1 MQFFGCNISNRK
13 QLIVRHI
20 EKFNVTW
27 VKRGFGW
34 PIFGLFLDWI
44 DVFFANFAR
53 MNKTLT
59 FILFLCVTM
68 LAGLLP
74 GCHRGG
80 APRYDPRL
88 IAADSVLSLN
98 DPDSVLHL
106 LDAIDGDK
114 LTSACDR
121 AYHALLLTQA
131 QYRCYVDITSDS
143 AINVALDYYKRHD
156 EEHEKLTRCYIY
168 KGAVTEVLNDPE
180 VAINYYKKAAS
191 VATPDDH
198 FNLGYANL
206 RIGCLYRDYLVADSA
221 AITAIKE
228 ALHHFEQ
235 VPDSLY
241 IMKCLSSIG
250 GVYAAK
256 DKRDSAIF
264 YLDRADTFSKKL
276 HQSSEEL
283 VNLMYLADLKMFSND
298 IDELEEAKA
307 ISLRLL
313 RNGDIVPERRD
324 HLLMDAANTLA
335 KLNKPD
341 SAVFYINQVDRAK
354 QKDGLLVLYESC
366 LAEIARSRQDVD
378 QFKLYYD
385 RANHLSDSLMKN
397 DLQMQLRDMEAK
409 YDNEALK
416 HKALRY
422 KSNWLLSLLGT
433 LLAISTLAI
442 ALMVITRKAAER
454 KRQIAASEETI
465 DRLQSDAAQL
475 ASQLEANHEMNE
487 RLKATIRHQID
498 TFTQLV
504 ELHYTQFAQFPKKF
518 DELFKKAY
526 NLNQPDPSFWSGLR
540 AYADSTCNGIITRT
554 LEEHPS
560 LAESDVR
567 FLSLCCCNLPTS
579 AIMACL
585 GYNDLHSIY
594 RKKRR
599 LAKKIGLT
607 VKLDNYIMEMQH
619 SKPAPPHED

>member
-1 MQFFGCNISNRK
+1 M
-13 QLIVRHI
+13 
-20 EKFNVTW
+20 
-27 VKRGFGW
+27 KRGFGW

-80 APRYDPRL
+80 APRYDSRL
-88 IAADSVLSLN
+88 VHADSVLRSN
-98 DPDSVLHL
+98 DPDSAL
-106 LDAIDGDK
+106 LLLIAIDGRQLSTDG
-114 LTSACDR
+114 DR

-131 QYRCYVDITSDS
+131 QYRCYVDITGDS
-143 AINVALDYYKRHD
+143 TINVALDYYKRHKG
-156 EEHEKLTRCYIY
+156 EQEKLTRSYIY
-168 KGAVTEVLNDPE
+168 KGAVTEVQGDPE
-180 VAINYYKKAAS
+180 RAITFYKKAIDLA
-191 VATPDDH
+191 APDDH
-198 FNLGYANL
+198 SNQGYANL

-221 AITAIKE
+221 AITANNE

-235 VPDSLY
+235 VPDRLY

-442 ALMVITRKAAER
+442 ALMVITRKSAQR
-454 KRQIAASEETI
+454 KRQIAYCEETI
-465 DRLQSDAAQL
+465 
-475 ASQLEANHEMNE
+475 E
-487 RLKATIRHQID
+487 RLHNDALLLTEQLNAHQAMSDDLKQAIRRQID
-498 TFTQLV
+498 IYGRLV
-504 ELHYTQFAQFPKKF
+504 EQHSENF
-518 DELFKKAY
+518 
-526 NLNQPDPSFWSGLR
+526 
-540 AYADSTCNGIITRT
+540 ADSPGKFSKAFERSYRKCKPDGALWASLRTYANSQYNDIIDKTVADNPT
-554 LEEHPS
+554 LG
-560 LAESDVR
+560 ESDIHY
-567 FLSLCCCNLPTS
+567 LTLYCCGLPTS
-579 AIMACL
+579 VIMAFM
-585 GYNDLHSIY
+585 GYNEAHSAY
-594 RKKRR
+594 NKKRR
-599 LAKKIGLT
+599 VAEALGT
-607 VKLDNYIMEMQH
+607 VSLDAYIQLFLQ
-619 SKPAPPHED
+619 